1 MIIIGCKED
10 SSVADVFISHSSV
23 DKKIADYICE
33 QLEKNGITCWIAPRD
48 IAAGSDWAATI
59 SSALSDARAMLLI
72 YSKNSSCSTQVPKE
86 LSIAEKKDTLVI
98 PYKIDDT
105 ELTGSFEYYL
115 TGAHWITV
123 DPENGDYKLDEV
135 TLLLSNVLGTP
146 RNTPAEENTK
156 KENNELTKT
165 LLKQY
170 IDTNKEAS
178 RALKHNLRILA
189 AAFIVMILSA
199 LYLVFYVFS
208 SNKTVDCTFYDAY
221 FGTVSG
227 SYKGELTKG
236 KPDGYGTF
244 TWSGDKK
251 QLTYTGNWVNGS
263 AEGTGT
269 LTHVHSDGKKY
280 VYEGTFIN
288 CKLNGTCKGKITS
301 EDGSVKTLEG
311 EFIDGQHN
319 GKGHVEMVY
328 GEDSEIANSVF
339 DGSFVN
345 GNAEGTGKRVRTY
358 KNGDVITYEGEFTK
372 GKANGKGT
380 MTSELHNG
388 DVRISEGDWKDDK
401 ATGYIHAVCTYSEK
415 SDKSTSEYDGDFLN
429 NNADGNGKT
438 LVTFRNGDTRQYE
451 GTYKAGSRNGTG
463 RMEFLYA
470 DGEVKSRVYE
480 GTFADDCVDGY
491 GTEVITFANG
501 NTMTYIGEFHDNEA
515 EENKNELIVF
525 DIDSLINSDGRW
537 LNKKWNG
544 QGRLECVYADG
555 SEIQSEVFDA
565 NFVNGVMYGCGKKTS
580 TLSDGEVISLEGIWN
595 NGVFSE

>member
-1 MIIIGCKED
+1 M
-10 SSVADVFISHSSV
+10 ADVFISHSSV

-48 IAAGSDWAATI
+48 IVAGSDWAATI
-59 SSALSDARAMLLI
+59 SGALSEARAMLLI
-72 YSKNSSCSTQVPKE
+72 FSKNSARSKQVPKE
-86 LSIAEKKDTLVI
+86 LSIAEKKNTLVI

-115 TGAHWITV
+115 TGAHWITA

-135 TLLLSNVLGTP
+135 ASILSNVLGTP
-146 RNTPAEENTK
+146 RNIPAEDNTK
-156 KENNELTKT
+156 EENDELTQT

-170 IDTNKEAS
+170 IDTNEEAS

-189 AAFIVMILSA
+189 AAFIVLVISA
-199 LYLVFYVFS
+199 LVILLYAFPL
-208 SNKTVDCTFYDAY
+208 NKSVDCTFYDAY

-227 SYKGELTKG
+227 SYEGDLTKG
-236 KPDGYGTF
+236 KPDGQGTF
-244 TWSGDKK
+244 TWSGNDK

-269 LTHVHSDGKKY
+269 LTLVNSDGKKL
-280 VYEGTFIN
+280 VYEGTFNN
-288 CKLNGTCKGKITS
+288 CKLNGICKGKITAA
-301 EDGSVKTLEG
+301 DGSITTFEG
-311 EFIDGQHN
+311 EFKDGQHN
-319 GKGHVEMVY
+319 GEGHTETVY
-328 GEDSEIANSVF
+328 GEGSDLTNSAY

-345 GNAEGTGKRVRTY
+345 GKAEGTGKKVTTY
-358 KNGDVITYEGEFTK
+358 KSGNIVTYEGEFSK
-372 GKANGKGT
+372 GKENGKGK
-380 MTSELHNG
+380 MISEIHNG
-388 DVRISEGDWKDDK
+388 DVKTSEGDWKDGQ
-401 ATGYIHAVCTYSEK
+401 ASGYIRSVCIYSEK
-415 SDKSTSEYDGDFLN
+415 SDKESSEYEGDFLN

-480 GTFADDCVDGY
+480 GTFADDIVDGF
-491 GTEVITFANG
+491 GTEVITFANE

-515 EENKNELIVF
+515 DENKNELIIF
-525 DIDSLINSDGRW
+525 DLDSLINSDGRW

-544 QGRLECVYADG
+544 QGRLECVYADCV
-555 SEIQSEVFDA
+555 EIQSEVFDA
-565 NFVNGVMYGCGKKTS
+565 NFVTGVMYGCGKKTS
-580 TLSDGEVISLEGIWN
+580 TLSDGEVITLEGIWN